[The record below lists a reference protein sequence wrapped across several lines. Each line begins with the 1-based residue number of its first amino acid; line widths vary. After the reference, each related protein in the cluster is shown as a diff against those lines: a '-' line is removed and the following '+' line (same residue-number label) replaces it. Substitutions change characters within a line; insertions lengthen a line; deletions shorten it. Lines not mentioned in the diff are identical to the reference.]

1 MIHIIDARSID
12 YVIAIAAGGP
22 LCKIAEI
29 RSQIRIFK
37 GMQDAQQIGIALHT
51 NDLGLGLTAACE
63 SRR

>member
-29 RSQIRIFK
+29 RPQIRIFK
-37 GMQDAQQIGIALHT
+37 GMQDAQ
-51 NDLGLGLTAACE
+51 
-63 SRR
+63 